1 MRTRLFE
8 WAAREGIST
17 ERLAAMLGY
26 SERHMYRLKAKPEAV
41 PETLAARA
49 VLRLGDWARTL
60 FLPAVSVGN
69 VHNDSND
76 CQQDAA

>member
-26 SERHMYRLKAKPEAV
+26 SERHMYRLKARPDDV

-76 CQQDAA
+76 CQQTA

>member
-1 MRTRLFE
+1 VRTRLFE

-26 SERHMYRLKAKPEAV
+26 SERHMYRLKARPDDV

-49 VLRLGDWARTL
+49 VLRLGDWARAL
-60 FLPAVSVGN
+60 FLPTVSVGN
-69 VHNDSND
+69 VHNGSEG
-76 CQQDAA
+76 CQQEAA